1 MTIMEAIKSF
11 LARMHVDCS
20 RPLDKIQLDA
30 AQDRLLDRT
39 RKVHEATDALT
50 EMLKRMTR
58 EDKVRESE
66 QRKRKRGKHR

>member
-1 MTIMEAIKSF
+1 MSLLDSIKK
-11 LARMHVDCS
+11 LLHRLNVDCS
-20 RPLDKIQLDA
+20 EPLDKTQLEA
-30 AQDRLLDRT
+30 AQDRLLDRS

-58 EDKVRESE
+58 EDKVKESE